1 MSLTGKNQINA
12 RRRAIPTLRRTGQDG
27 SGEAAEVLSGWT
39 RVARDAGR
47 SCLHYAEGEA
57 VCAEPWAGVGCES
70 LSMQMEASRC
80 GEVS

>member
-1 MSLTGKNQINA
+1 MDS
-12 RRRAIPTLRRTGQDG
+12 
-27 SGEAAEVLSGWT
+27 S
-39 RVARDAGR
+39 VARDVGR

-70 LSMQMEASRC
+70 LSMQMEASHC